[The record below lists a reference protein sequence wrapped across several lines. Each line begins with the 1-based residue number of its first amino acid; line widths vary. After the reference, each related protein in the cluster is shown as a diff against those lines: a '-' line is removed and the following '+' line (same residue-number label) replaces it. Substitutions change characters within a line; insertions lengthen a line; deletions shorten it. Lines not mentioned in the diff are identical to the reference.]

1 MHKKASYG
9 SFGNHHFAFP
19 DLYIQNPSSNVYEY
33 NCVEFPYVQIK
44 FHKLLTVWKKYGIA
58 YEILND

>member
-19 DLYIQNPSSNVYEY
+19 DLYIQNPSLNVYQ
-33 NCVEFPYVQIK
+33 NTCVEFPHVPIQL
-44 FHKLLTVWKKYGIA
+44 HKLLFKRKYGIA
-58 YEILND
+58 Y